1 MKRRQLQQLL
11 SNQEHR
17 NMSSCYAYNYDTCRS
32 PEERFYQYGS
42 EPKVLALT
50 IGDLGGPAWILV
62 FGILVSIVGFVGE
75 TTIGCNWGATSARG
89 VRSPGGAKEQ
99 FNFGGMT

>member
-1 MKRRQLQQLL
+1 M
-11 SNQEHR
+11 HG
-17 NMSSCYAYNYDTCRS
+17 YYDFWMRTNIFEKKAVATAAKS

-50 IGDLGGPAWILV
+50 LSDLGGPFWIE
-62 FGILVSIVGFVGE
+62 FIGILISIIGALGE
-75 TTIGCNWGATSARG
+75 ATVGCNWGATSARG

-99 FNFGGMT
+99 FNFGGMD

>member
-1 MKRRQLQQLL
+1 MCLFF
-11 SNQEHR
+11 
-17 NMSSCYAYNYDTCRS
+17 RS